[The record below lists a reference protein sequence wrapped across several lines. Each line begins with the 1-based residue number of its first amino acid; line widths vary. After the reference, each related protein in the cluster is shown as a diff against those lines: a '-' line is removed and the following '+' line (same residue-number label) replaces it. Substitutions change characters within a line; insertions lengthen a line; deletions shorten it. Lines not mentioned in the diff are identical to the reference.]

1 MLIFYNVVARMMF
14 WLFMS
19 ASQTCSTKSTLLC
32 YGDSKST
39 GCGDG
44 DCMVL
49 VGGGTDVAASRLLIS
64 AGVNCKL
71 VRLWAMVSGGAGDG
85 DTGGEMFS
93 TVSTDIAEQKS
104 GS

>member
-1 MLIFYNVVARMMF
+1 MF
-14 WLFMS
+14 WLFTS
-19 ASQTCSTKSTLLC
+19 ASQTCLTKSTLVC
-32 YGDSKST
+32 YGDGKST

-49 VGGGTDVAASRLLIS
+49 VGGVPDVAASKPLIS
-64 AGVNCKL
+64 AGVKCKL
-71 VRLWAMVSGGAGDG
+71 ARFWAMVSGSAGYG
-85 DTGGEMFS
+85 DTCGEMFS